1 MPRAALEPD
10 VVLAFRRRVVDA
22 AMHLFAEEGYAAVTM
37 RGLGAALGVSAMTT
51 YRYVAGKDEL
61 FAMVRAEAF
70 RRFADQLEA
79 ALARGGD
86 AIARLRRLKQAYL
99 AFAIDQPDAYRIMFE
114 VRKPDDPDSAELS
127 TEAKRAFGCLHRTVT
142 VAVAAGQLHGDALT
156 MARVLWA
163 STHGLVSLYLAG
175 RLDKKTL
182 HQLAAIDHE
191 LAAFASKRKP

>member
-1 MPRAALEPD
+1 
-10 VVLAFRRRVVDA
+10 
-22 AMHLFAEEGYAAVTM
+22 MHLFAEEGYAAVTM

-70 RRFADQLEA
+70 RRFADQLED

-99 AFAIDQPDAYRIMFE
+99 GFAIDQPDAYRIMFE

-127 TEAKRAFGCLHRTVT
+127 VEAKRAFGCLHRTVT

-156 MARVLWA
+156 MARVFWA

-182 HQLAAIDHE
+182 NQLAAIDHE
-191 LAAFASKRKP
+191 LASFDSAASRPRSGRTVQSRKRKPR